1 MKILIVITIT
11 AAIVMVPDIIDYL
24 TGGGDDWD

>member
-11 AAIVMVPDIIDYL
+11 AAIVLLSDIIDYL
-24 TGGGDDWD
+24 TGGDDWD

>member
-11 AAIVMVPDIIDYL
+11 AAIVFFSDIIDYL

>member
-11 AAIVMVPDIIDYL
+11 AAIVFLSDIIESL